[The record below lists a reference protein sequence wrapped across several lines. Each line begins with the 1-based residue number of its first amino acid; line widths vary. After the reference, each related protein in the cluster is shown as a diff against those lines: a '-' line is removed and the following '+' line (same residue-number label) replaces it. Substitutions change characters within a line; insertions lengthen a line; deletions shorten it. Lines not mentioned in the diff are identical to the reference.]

1 MIKRKINMFGHE
13 SKSFRSLFILIVL
26 ILFVALT
33 VYLKIRE
40 KVLPTAQIM
49 IAGKTLTVELAQTPF
64 VWAKGLSGRD
74 SLAEDRG
81 MLFVFPNVDR
91 HSFWMKDMKFSIDI
105 IWINEGKVIDIAP
118 NLQPNLDNPLPS
130 YLPRLPVKFVLEVKA
145 GFSEKNGLKIG
156 DGVKVLTK

>member
-1 MIKRKINMFGHE
+1 MFGRE
-13 SKSFRSLFILIVL
+13 NKSFKSFFILIVL

-49 IAGKTLTVELAQTPF
+49 IVGKTLTVELAQTPLA
-64 VWAKGLSGRD
+64 WKRGLSGRE
-74 SLAEDRG
+74 LLEEDRG
-81 MLFVFPNVDR
+81 MLFIFPKTDR
-91 HSFWMKDMKFSIDI
+91 HSFWMKDMKFPIDI
-105 IWINEGKVIDIAP
+105 IWIEEEKVIDIAP
-118 NLQPNLDNPLPS
+118 NLQPNLDNPSPS

-156 DGVKVLTK
+156 DEVKMLTK